1 MSELAKKCAE
11 TDSSKALE
19 FEVEEA
25 IALCRGDVRNALR
38 ITLIANAF
46 LEAEIDRLNA
56 HISTGFARGR
66 IRRRVATDAKEKK
79 PN

>member
-11 TDSSKALE
+11 TDPSEGLE
-19 FEVEEA
+19 TEVDEA

-56 HISTGFARGR
+56 QISTGFARRR
-66 IRRRVATDAKEKK
+66 IRRRVATDDREKK

>member
-1 MSELAKKCAE
+1 MSELAKKCNETGTSEGLEAE
-11 TDSSKALE
+11 VD
-19 FEVEEA
+19 EA

-56 HISTGFARGR
+56 QVSTGFARKR
-66 IRRRVATDAKEKK
+66 IRSRGATGE

>member
-1 MSELAKKCAE
+1 MSELVKKCAE
-11 TDSSKALE
+11 SDPSEALE
-19 FEVEEA
+19 SEVEEA

-56 HISTGFARGR
+56 QVSTGFARRR
-66 IRRRVATDAKEKK
+66 IRRRVATDDREKK

>member
-1 MSELAKKCAE
+1 MSDLTRKCAE
-11 TDSSKALE
+11 TDPSEALE
-19 FEVEEA
+19 SEVEEA

-56 HISTGFARGR
+56 QVSTGFARRR
-66 IRRRVATDAKEKK
+66 IRRRVATDDREKK

>member
-11 TDSSKALE
+11 TDPSEGLE
-19 FEVEEA
+19 TEVDEA

-56 HISTGFARGR
+56 QVSTGFARRR
-66 IRRRVATDAKEKK
+66 IRSRGATDDREKK